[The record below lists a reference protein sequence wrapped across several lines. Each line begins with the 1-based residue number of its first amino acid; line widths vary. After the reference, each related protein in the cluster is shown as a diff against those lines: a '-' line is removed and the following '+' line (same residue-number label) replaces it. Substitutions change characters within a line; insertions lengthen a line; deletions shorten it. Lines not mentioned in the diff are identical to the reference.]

1 MLSAMNERKR
11 TMAKPIPCTLHVNN
25 RWGYCYTPTKHP
37 SIADAV
43 RTGRNYEGGF
53 WFRVVANG
61 KVVRVGHCDR

>member
-1 MLSAMNERKR
+1 
-11 TMAKPIPCTLHVNN
+11 MAKPIPCTLHVNN

-43 RTGRNYEGGF
+43 RHGKENAGGF

-61 KVVRVGHCDR
+61 KIVRTGHCDR